1 MTVKL
6 SLSDEF
12 YLLCKSDAP
21 LNNYVVSVGDIHGF
35 QPMVTLVYPFIP
47 PLEITS
53 PPTLI
58 TTTHHFFHYI

>member
-21 LNNYVVSVGDIHGF
+21 LNNYVGSVVDIHGF
-35 QPMVTLVYPFIP
+35 QPMVVGHSFLP
-47 PLEITS
+47 
-53 PPTLI
+53 
-58 TTTHHFFHYI
+58 

>member
-21 LNNYVVSVGDIHGF
+21 LNNYVGSGVDIHGSI
-35 QPMVTLVYPFIP
+35 YGSIP
-47 PLEITS
+47 IHSS
-53 PPTLI
+53 PSNHKSALP
-58 TTTHHFFHYI
+58 